1 MANAIYPK
9 YKETIL
15 GAATNTN
22 LLTGTVKVALVDTG
36 VYTYSAAHQ
45 FVSSLSGVV
54 GTAGTIGAT
63 KSVTNGLFDGGDV
76 TFTAVTGNSAEALV
90 IYVDTG
96 TAGTSPLVAY
106 IDTSVTGLPV
116 TPNGGNIS
124 ITWNGSGI
132 FAL

>member
-1 MANAIYPK
+1 MPNAIYPK

-22 LLTGTVKVALVDTG
+22 LLTGTVRVALVDTG

-45 FVSSLSGVV
+45 FLSSLSGVV
-54 GTAGTIGAT
+54 GTAQTIGAT
-63 KSVTNGLFDGGDV
+63 KTVTDGVFDGADV
-76 TFTAVTGNSAEALV
+76 TFTSVTGNSVEALV

-106 IDTSVTGLPV
+106 IDTGVTGLPV

-124 ITWNGSGI
+124 ITWNASGI

>member
-36 VYTYSAAHQ
+36 VYTYNAADQ
-45 FVSSLSGVV
+45 FLSSLTGVV
-54 GTAGTIGAT
+54 GTAQTIGAT
-63 KSVTNGLFDGGDV
+63 KTVTNGVFDGADV
-76 TFTAVTGNSAEALV
+76 TFTSVTGNSVEALV

-106 IDTSVTGLPV
+106 IDTGVTGLPV

-124 ITWNGSGI
+124 ITWSGSGI

>member
-45 FVSSLSGVV
+45 FYSSVTGVV
-54 GTAGTIGAT
+54 GTPQTIGAT
-63 KSVTNGLFDGGDV
+63 KTVTNGVFDGADV
-76 TFTAVTGNSAEALV
+76 TYTAVTGNSAEALI

-96 TAGTSPLVAY
+96 TASTSPLVAY
-106 IDTSVTGLPV
+106 IDTGVTGLPV
-116 TPNGGNIS
+116 TPNGGDITV
-124 ITWNGSGI
+124 TWNASGI